1 MIVVPG
7 SIPNIIRSFA
17 NFSYFCRM
25 FPLSGKAKQFL
36 VLTAKLLIVG
46 GAFYF
51 IYYRIAQNDNLDW
64 SHLGDAVTRKN
75 SAWIVAVIILLSFL
89 NRFLE
94 ILKWQNLISSFKKI
108 SAAQATDQV
117 LASLTAGMFTPNGIG
132 EYAAKALYYK
142 KAQAKNIVFLNLI
155 CNGAQLIIAVAVGL
169 VGLSL
174 FNTAYGVIPNML
186 FFLILSGLIA
196 LIAAVFLS
204 RNIAIK
210 GYSLQ
215 KFFVNINRL
224 PREINS
230 KNLWLAF
237 GRYICIVH
245 QHYFIFLLF
254 DVQLPY
260 TIMLSAI
267 TGVYF
272 LGSSLPT
279 FQFLDFAVRGS
290 VAVFFFGLAG
300 VNEWIV
306 VFAATLQWLL
316 NIVIPVAIGSYY
328 VFRFK
333 AERNNDPE
341 DVILHQE

>member
-1 MIVVPG
+1 
-7 SIPNIIRSFA
+7 
-17 NFSYFCRM
+17 M
-25 FPLSGKAKQFL
+25 FTLSRKAKQFL

-51 IYYRIAQNDNLDW
+51 IYDRIAQNDNLDW
-64 SHLGDAVTRKN
+64 SRLEDAVTRKN
-75 SAWIVAVIILLSFL
+75 SGWVVAVILLLSFL
-89 NRFLE
+89 NRFIE
-94 ILKWQNLISSFKKI
+94 ILKWQNLIATFKKI
-108 SAAQATDQV
+108 SIAQSADQV
-117 LASLTAGMFTPNGIG
+117 LASLTAGMFTPNGVG

-155 CNGAQLIIAVAVGL
+155 CNGVQLIIAVLAGL
-169 VGLSL
+169 VGLMF
-174 FNTAYGVIPNML
+174 FNLQYGVIPNSL
-186 FFLILSGLIA
+186 FILLLCGIA
-196 LIAAVFLS
+196 AIITAVFLS
-204 RNIAIK
+204 RKIDIK

-215 KFFVNINRL
+215 KFFKSINEVPKPVNR
-224 PREINS
+224 
-230 KNLWLAF
+230 KNLLLALA
-237 GRYICIVH
+237 RYLSIVH

-254 DVQLPY
+254 GVHLPY
-260 TIMLSAI
+260 PVMLSAI

-306 VFAATLQWLL
+306 IFAATLQWLL
-316 NIVIPVAIGSYY
+316 NIVIPVALGSYY

-333 AERNNDPE
+333 TERNEPE
-341 DVILHQE
+341 EITLHRE

>member
-1 MIVVPG
+1 
-7 SIPNIIRSFA
+7 
-17 NFSYFCRM
+17 M
-25 FPLSGKAKQFL
+25 FTLPRKAKQFL

-51 IYYRIAQNDNLDW
+51 IYDRIAQNDGLDW
-64 SHLGDAVTRKN
+64 SRLTTAITGPKAY
-75 SAWIVAVIILLSFL
+75 ALAAIIIVLSFL
-89 NRFLE
+89 NRFIE

-108 SAAQATDQV
+108 SVAQSTDQV
-117 LASLTAGMFTPNGIG
+117 LASLTAGMFTPNGVG

-142 KAQAKNIVFLNLI
+142 KVQAKIIIFLNLI
-155 CNGAQLIIAVAVGL
+155 CNGAQLVIAVVAGIAGLLIFNRSYKVMPHSLLLAIIA
-169 VGLSL
+169 
-174 FNTAYGVIPNML
+174 GVLLLMAII
-186 FFLILSGLIA
+186 FA
-196 LIAAVFLS
+196 S
-204 RNIAIK
+204 RKIAIK

-215 KFFVNINRL
+215 KFFENVNGIPKN
-224 PREINS
+224 IHQ
-230 KNLWLAF
+230 KNLTLALC
-237 GRYICIVH
+237 RYLCIMH

-254 DVQLPY
+254 GVELPY
-260 TIMLSAI
+260 FIIISAI

-290 VAVFFFGLAG
+290 LAVFFFGLMG

-316 NIVIPVAIGSYY
+316 NIVIPVALGSYY

-333 AERNNDPE
+333 TGQTVEVNQN
-341 DVILHQE
+341 